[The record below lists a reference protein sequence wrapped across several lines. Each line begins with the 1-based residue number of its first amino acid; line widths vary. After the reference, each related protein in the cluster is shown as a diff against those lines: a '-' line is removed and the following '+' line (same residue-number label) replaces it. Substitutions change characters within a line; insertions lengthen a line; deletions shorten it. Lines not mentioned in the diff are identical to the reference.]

1 MYPQLLHSNLFC
13 SKLLEVLSTF
23 TAAEFLE
30 IFLFSMPASI
40 LLSSE
45 VNVEQHVLNLEQNR
59 FECRSCGY
67 IYDPSEGNKKL
78 NIPKNTPFSE
88 LDGNTFACPVCRA
101 GKNFYKDIGP
111 KSKPSGFEENL
122 VYGFGFNSLP
132 PGQKNI
138 LIFGG
143 LAFAAAMFLSLY
155 SLH

>member
-1 MYPQLLHSNLFC
+1 MSENIQPTSEENKIVENFKED
-13 SKLLEVLSTF
+13 KLSENSSDLELDVST
-23 TAAEFLE
+23 
-30 IFLFSMPASI
+30 
-40 LLSSE
+40 
-45 VNVEQHVLNLEQNR
+45 NLEQNR

-101 GKNFYKDIGP
+101 GKNFYKDIG
-111 KSKPSGFEENL
+111 SRAKPSGFEENL